1 MGITLN
7 DLASSFLVASLHIT
21 QHSLVISS
29 VPPVKICGTA
39 PVIGFNLDL
48 LPQT

>member
-1 MGITLN
+1 MTLN

-29 VPPVKICGTA
+29 AAPVKICGTA
-39 PVIGFNLDL
+39 PAIGFNLDL
-48 LPQT
+48 CPQT

>member
-1 MGITLN
+1 MGITIK

-29 VPPVKICGTA
+29 VLPVKICGTV
-39 PVIGFNLDL
+39 PGIGFDLDL
-48 LPQT
+48 